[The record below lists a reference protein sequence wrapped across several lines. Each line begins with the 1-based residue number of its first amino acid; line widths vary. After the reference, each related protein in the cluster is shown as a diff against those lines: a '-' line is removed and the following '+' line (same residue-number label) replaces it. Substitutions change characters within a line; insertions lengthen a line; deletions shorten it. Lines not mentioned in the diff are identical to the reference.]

1 MWMFIGV
8 IGLLGFIVAI
18 VGSVIFGIKKNII
31 WKKWLAGAGI
41 ALVMFFTG
49 AMLDSSNQPSNQ
61 NEPQANNSQT
71 TTQTQQ
77 EQKTKPEQQKQQT
90 ETKETASTPEAQ
102 TNKTT
107 TPEQTTLTPAPAETP
122 APAQTPAQNQTE
134 TQTQTPAQTEKK
146 EITVYVTDTG
156 EKYHTAGC
164 SSLSKSKIPMSLS
177 DAKAA
182 GYTPCGRCNPPK

>member
-18 VGSVIFGIKKNII
+18 VGSVIFGFKKNII

-41 ALVMFFTG
+41 ALVMLFTG
-49 AMLDSSNQPSNQ
+49 AVLDSSNQPSNE
-61 NEPQANNSQT
+61 NEPQVNNSQT

-77 EQKTKPEQQKQQT
+77 EQKTQSEQKQQQT
-90 ETKETASTPEAQ
+90 ETKETASTPETPFEAQ
-102 TNKTT
+102 SAAAPTQATS
-107 TPEQTTLTPAPAETP
+107 TPAVTS
-122 APAQTPAQNQTE
+122 TTS
-134 TQTQTPAQTEKK
+134 TQTQTPAQGQTEKK

-156 EKYHTAGC
+156 KKYHTAGC

-182 GYTPCGRCNPPK
+182 GYTPCGRCNPPQ